1 MKSGKSRKI
10 GINNLLKLSR
20 KLDII
25 IPTGHMGTNNSLTL
39 SALTGKLVKTRQFI
53 RELFVAMADDKPQ
66 TDEWL
71 SANKAGKQIGVTGKT
86 IIRMAENNEIT
97 GYRVGS
103 VWRFKRSD
111 IEAYLEAHRYGPGR
125 QRDD

>member
-1 MKSGKSRKI
+1 M
-10 GINNLLKLSR
+10 
-20 KLDII
+20 
-25 IPTGHMGTNNSLTL
+25 NNSLTL

-53 RELFVAMADDKPQ
+53 RELFIAMTDDKPQ

-86 IIRMAENNEIT
+86 IIRMAEKNEIT

-125 QRDD
+125 QRGN

>member
-1 MKSGKSRKI
+1 M
-10 GINNLLKLSR
+10 
-20 KLDII
+20 
-25 IPTGHMGTNNSLTL
+25 NNSLTL

-53 RELFVAMADDKPQ
+53 RELFIAMADDKPQ

-86 IIRMAENNEIT
+86 IIRMVENNEIT

-111 IEAYLEAHRYGPGR
+111 IEAYLEAHRYGPDR
-125 QRDD
+125 QQSN

>member
-1 MKSGKSRKI
+1 MKSGKSRNIRVKK
-10 GINNLLKLSR
+10 LLQLSG
-20 KLDII
+20 KSNILIL
-25 IPTGHMGTNNSLTL
+25 TGHMGMNNSLTL

-53 RELFVAMADDKPQ
+53 RELFIVMADNKPQ

-125 QRDD
+125 QRGN

>member
-1 MKSGKSRKI
+1 LLSCSSGKCVISIHTKRLTNIRSGAIYNREYRNQEEETGASR
-10 GINNLLKLSR
+10 
-20 KLDII
+20 
-25 IPTGHMGTNNSLTL
+25 TNT
-39 SALTGKLVKTRQFI
+39 
-53 RELFVAMADDKPQ
+53 PQ
-66 TDEWL
+66 ADEWL

-111 IEAYLEAHRYGPGR
+111 IEAYLETHRYGPGR
-125 QRDD
+125 QRGN